1 MQLDW
6 PPPFTLRLSSRV
18 RSVRVQI
25 CPRRGLQVVAPPN
38 FNPKKADS
46 VILQHRDWIER
57 TWMRIQPDIS
67 EPENNVLPTQ
77 LNLLAINEIWNI
89 HYAEDSNSTPNL
101 NSVANKYIVV
111 RKANLT
117 ATYAH
122 YYLKNWLLDQG
133 QQHLLPWLKRLSELT
148 GLKYSSAHIRNNT
161 SRWGSCSASKRISL
175 NCKLLFLPAHLVEHI
190 LIHELCHTV
199 HMNHSLAFWDLV
211 KKFNPQSALFRKQMK
226 DTQKYMPRW
235 LE

>member
-6 PPPFTLRLSSRV
+6 PPAFTLRFSARV
-18 RSVRVQI
+18 RRVRVQI
-25 CPRRGLQVVAPPN
+25 CPRRGLQVVAPLN
-38 FNPKKADS
+38 FNPKKADG
-46 VILQHRDWIER
+46 VLLQHREWIER
-57 TWMRIQPDIS
+57 TWMKIRPDITQQ
-67 EPENNVLPTQ
+67 ENATLPTG
-77 LNLLAINEIWNI
+77 LNLLAINEIWGI
-89 HYAEDSNSTPNL
+89 HYSEDSNLTLDLNPVTGRNITVRKKNL
-101 NSVANKYIVV
+101 NAD
-111 RKANLT
+111 
-117 ATYAH
+117 YAH

-133 QQHLLPWLKRLSELT
+133 QYHLLPWLKRLSELT
-148 GLKYSSAHIRNNT
+148 GLKYSSANIRNNT

-199 HMNHSLAFWDLV
+199 HMNHSAAFWQLV
-211 KKFNPQSALFRKQMK
+211 TRFSPECSLWRKQMK